1 MSRESIMKIRETE
14 EKADRIVA
22 EAKHRAQEM
31 IEQARLDGR
40 SLCEATER
48 ETAVSLKAMLS
59 EIRTRTDSMSERFDA
74 ESSEEVAALMR
85 NVSLRRKVAE
95 KIIVRG
101 FEKKC
106 R

>member
-22 EAKHRAQEM
+22 EAKQRAQQM
-31 IEQARLDGR
+31 TEQARLDGKA
-40 SLCEATER
+40 LCETTER
-48 ETAVSLKAMLS
+48 ETADSLKAMLS
-59 EIRTRTDSMSERFDA
+59 DIRTRTESMSERFDA
-74 ESSEEVAALMR
+74 ESGEAVDALNR
-85 NVSLRRKVAE
+85 SVSLRRKIAE
-95 KIIVRG
+95 KIIIRG